1 MAGDREGNSAY
12 KRGIVLENDDANA
25 RSRVR
30 FADEDDTVSRWL
42 YWNMP
47 AAGTSKVYMGPD
59 VGSQVNCVVDHNGED
74 GCILGACYS
83 KADPTPTS
91 NGKLVKA
98 KMEGGLDVEYDRASG
113 TFNLA
118 ATGPVK
124 IRCNDTVIDLTSA
137 GATITAAKIVLDG
150 PVEMPKGFTAGTG
163 EAGSTPATIRG
174 KLHAE
179 QDITSSTRIA
189 APVVSEGGV

>member
-47 AAGTSKVYMGPD
+47 AAGASKVYMGPD
-59 VGSQVNCVVDHNGED
+59 VNSQVNCLVDHNGED

-91 NGKLVKA
+91 NGKLIKA
-98 KMEGGLDVEYDRASG
+98 KIEGGLDIEVDKASG
-113 TFNLA
+113 
-118 ATGPVK
+118 
-124 IRCNDTVIDLTSA
+124 SM
-137 GATITAAKIVLDG
+137 TIKLPTKFVLDVG
-150 PVEMPKGFTAGTG
+150 GTTL
-163 EAGSTPATIRG
+163 ELTPA
-174 KLHAE
+174 
-179 QDITSSTRIA
+179 
-189 APVVSEGGV
+189 GVKMLATKYDLD

>member
-42 YWNMP
+42 YWNMS
-47 AAGTSKVYMGPD
+47 AAGTSKFYASPD
-59 VGSQVNCVVDHNGED
+59 VGSQVNCIVDHNGED

-91 NGKLVKA
+91 NGKLMKA
-98 KMEGGLDVEYDRASG
+98 LLEGGLDFEYDRASG
-113 TFNLA
+113 TMTIKLPTKFLLDVGGTTIELTPA
-118 ATGPVK
+118 GVK
-124 IRCNDTVIDLTSA
+124 MV
-137 GATITAAKIVLDG
+137 AAKYDLD
-150 PVEMPKGFTAGTG
+150 
-163 EAGSTPATIRG
+163 
-174 KLHAE
+174 
-179 QDITSSTRIA
+179 
-189 APVVSEGGV
+189 